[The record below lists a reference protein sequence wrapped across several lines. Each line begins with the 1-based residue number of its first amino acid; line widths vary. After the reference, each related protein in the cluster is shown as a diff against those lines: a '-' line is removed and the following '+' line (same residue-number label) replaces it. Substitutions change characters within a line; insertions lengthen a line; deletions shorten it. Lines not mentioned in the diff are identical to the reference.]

1 MNIDNTLHEWVE
13 QERTEQIG
21 ADRERQAIVLFL
33 RASAKSRA
41 TGSEIRLLQDQATRI
56 ERGEHSCEETK

>member
-1 MNIDNTLHEWVE
+1 MNIDN
-13 QERTEQIG
+13 TEQIG
-21 ADRERQAIVLFL
+21 ADRERQSIVIFL

-56 ERGEHSCEETK
+56 ERGEHQNET

>member
-1 MNIDNTLHEWVE
+1 MIND
-13 QERTEQIG
+13 IG
-21 ADRERQAIVLFL
+21 ILADLENAKNAACNRERQAIVAFL

-56 ERGEHSCEETK
+56 ERGEHENET

>member
-1 MNIDNTLHEWVE
+1 MNIDN
-13 QERTEQIG
+13 TEQIG
-21 ADRERQAIVLFL
+21 ADRERQAIVIFL

-56 ERGEHSCEETK
+56 ERGEHNCEETK